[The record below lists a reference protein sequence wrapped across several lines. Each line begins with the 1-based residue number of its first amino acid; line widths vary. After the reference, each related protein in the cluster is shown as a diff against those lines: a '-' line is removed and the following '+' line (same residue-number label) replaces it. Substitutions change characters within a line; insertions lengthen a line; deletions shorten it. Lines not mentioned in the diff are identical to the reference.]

1 MDEVAVLKKLG
12 DELSK
17 ELLNNIIPYWTNNA
31 VDEQNGG
38 FVGRIA
44 YDNTVDAA
52 APKGLI
58 MNARLLWTF
67 SACHRQ
73 FRRKI
78 LRDLA
83 DRAYSCLLSHFFDDK
98 YGGFYW
104 MLNAKRQVLDDRK
117 HIYAQSFAIYSL
129 SEYFLAFG
137 CRTALDIAGNL
148 YRLVELKSGD
158 PKNGGYFEAFSRDW
172 QLHED
177 ARLSEKDINEPK
189 SMNTHLHLLEAYTNL
204 YRCNNSAD
212 LKNRLEILITIFLD
226 HIIAEDG
233 THLVN
238 FLNDDWKPRS
248 GIISYGHDIESAWLL
263 QEAAEVIGD
272 KGLRDKIVQSGTTM
286 AWSVLR
292 NGLDQNGGLVTEADQ
307 NGITNDDKEWW
318 PQAEALVGFL
328 NAYENTGDQVFLNAS
343 LAVWQF
349 IKKFIVDFETGDW
362 VARVNRD
369 GISYKDDKVCD
380 WKCSYHNSR
389 ACLEGMRRTSRIANK
404 IETRRSP
411 VKPSSL

>member
-31 VDEQNGG
+31 IDEQNGG

-52 APKGLI
+52 ASKGLI
-58 MNARLLWTF
+58 MNARLLWAF
-67 SACHRQ
+67 SACHRR
-73 FRRKI
+73 FRSKI
-78 LRDLA
+78 LKDLA
-83 DRAYSCLLSHFFDDK
+83 DRAYSYLLSQFFDNE

-104 MLNAKRQVLDDRK
+104 MLNAKGEVLDDRK
-117 HIYAQSFAIYSL
+117 HIYAQSFAIYAL
-129 SEYFLAFG
+129 AEYFMVFG
-137 CRTALDIAGNL
+137 CRTALDIAENL
-148 YRLVELKSGD
+148 YQLVESKSAD
-158 PKNGGYFEAFSRDW
+158 PINKGYFEAFSRDW

-204 YRCNNSAD
+204 YRCNKSKD
-212 LKNRLEILITIFLD
+212 LKNKLRSLIQLFLD

-238 FLNDDWKPRS
+238 FLDDDWKPKS
-248 GIISYGHDIESAWLL
+248 KIISFGHDIESIWLL
-263 QEAAEVIGD
+263 QEATEVID
-272 KGLRDKIVQSGTTM
+272 DQALREQVIQSGTTIVRY
-286 AWSVLR
+286 VLEK
-292 NGLDQNGGLVTEADQ
+292 GLDQDGGLLTEIDD

-328 NAYENTGDQVFLNAS
+328 NAYENTGDQVFLDAS
-343 LAVWQF
+343 LAVWEF
-349 IKKFIVDFETGDW
+349 IKKFIVDFKNGDW

-369 GISYKDDKVCD
+369 GISYEDDKVCD

-389 ACLEGMRRTSRIANK
+389 ACLEGMHRTTRAANK
-404 IETRRSP
+404 IETRRSS
-411 VKPSSL
+411 VKPSL